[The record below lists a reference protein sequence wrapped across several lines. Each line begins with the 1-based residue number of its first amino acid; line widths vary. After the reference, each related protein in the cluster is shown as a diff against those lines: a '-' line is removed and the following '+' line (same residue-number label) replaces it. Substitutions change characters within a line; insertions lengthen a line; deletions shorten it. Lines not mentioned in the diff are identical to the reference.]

1 MGRTLHACYT
11 AAVDVVYHPDT
22 ETELDL
28 LPPAE
33 RAAMLHAVEKLD
45 AIGDQLPFPHSSGVK
60 GTQLRELRPRGGR
73 SPWRAIYRRV
83 GRLMVVLAIAPEAQR
98 DKAGFDRAVR
108 TAEDRLTALRDEGN
122 EP

>member
-1 MGRTLHACYT
+1 M
-11 AAVDVVYHPDT
+11 DVVYHPDT